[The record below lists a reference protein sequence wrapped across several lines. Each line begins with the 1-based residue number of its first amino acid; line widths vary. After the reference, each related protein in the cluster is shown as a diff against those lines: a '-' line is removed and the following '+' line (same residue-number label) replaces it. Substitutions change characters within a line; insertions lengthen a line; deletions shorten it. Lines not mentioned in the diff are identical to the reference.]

1 MKFLDFKQHFKPFP
15 VFSVQ
20 DIVKWDDAFDTRRLI
35 EWQDKG
41 YIKKIINRWYMFADK
56 KPSPYF
62 HLLVANRIYSP
73 SYISFESAWAY
84 YKLIP
89 EEVYTT
95 TSATSLKPHTF
106 HSGIGSLAYRHLKPS
121 LLFGFRLIEVD
132 RQMCKIAEP
141 EKLVLDHL
149 YLNPSLKTNE
159 DFESLRINQS
169 LLKEQLVRQRM
180 EEYLTVFKNKLLEKR
195 VNTFCK
201 TFEL

>member
-1 MKFLDFKQHFKPFP
+1 MLFR
-15 VFSVQ
+15 S
-20 DIVKWDDAFDTRRLI
+20 
-35 EWQDKG
+35 
-41 YIKKIINRWYMFADK
+41 
-56 KPSPYF
+56 
-62 HLLVANRIYSP
+62 
-73 SYISFESAWAY
+73 
-84 YKLIP
+84 
-89 EEVYTT
+89 
-95 TSATSLKPHTF
+95 F